1 MSLPE
6 MQQETLRAVPKVTN
20 LVIERD
26 RGLCLQRSSQL
37 VSSELTFAQGPLWRF
52 VEALVIVEVGLAHRY
67 LSRL

>member
-37 VSSELTFAQGPLWRF
+37 VSSELTFAQGLLRRL
-52 VEALVIVEVGLAHRY
+52 VEALVIVHAGLANCC